1 MKVQT
6 VNPNVANFVASIR
19 DVGYTFEIAV
29 ADVIDN
35 SLSANATRIEIHT
48 VPTDDG
54 LILTLYDNGYGM
66 NDDELKEAMRL
77 ATKNPGH
84 KRDKNDL
91 GRFGLGLKTASFSQ
105 CKKLTVA
112 SKKNGSISVKCWDLD
127 FIAQRNSWDLQVLKT
142 DDIKDIPLVS
152 RLSISESGTLVIW
165 ENIDRYKAEEFS
177 TKINDLS
184 NHLSLVFHR
193 FLEGEYKNKKIRI
206 TLNNQEIEPHNPFN
220 SNHPAT
226 LKIPEDKLSIYGKP
240 YLVKPFILPHHSKV
254 SKDEWQK
261 YETKEGY
268 IKSQGFYLYREKRL
282 LTYGAWWG
290 LHKAKDAHKLARIQI
305 DITNDQDQYWGIDV
319 KKSMAEPVPAIKRE
333 LRRIVSNV
341 TKTSFKPFKERGR
354 RITRRDNEP
363 FWELHM
369 DGEQASFRVNQTH
382 PVMEQLI
389 DTLNEEQLHLFS
401 LLYKGLETFLPLQAI
416 QAKMQSEPHS
426 INQTSL
432 TLDEVKNIVELL
444 REKGFDEEWV
454 ERLKRT
460 ELLKQG

>member
-35 SLSANATRIEIHT
+35 SLSANATHIEIYT
-48 VPTDDG
+48 APTDNG
-54 LILTLYDNGYGM
+54 LILTLYDDGYGM

-77 ATKNPGH
+77 ATKNPEH
-84 KRDKNDL
+84 ERDKNDL

-127 FIAQRNSWDLQVLKT
+127 FIAQRNSWDLQVLNT

-152 RLSISESGTLVIW
+152 RLSVSESGTLIIW
-165 ENIDRYKAEEFS
+165 ENIDRYEAEEFS
-177 TKINDLS
+177 KKINDLS
-184 NHLSLVFHR
+184 DHLSLVFHR

-206 TLNNQEIEPHNPFN
+206 TLNNRGIEPHNPFN
-220 SNHPAT
+220 NNHPAT
-226 LKIPEDKLSIYGKP
+226 LKIPEDRLSIYGKQ
-240 YLVKPFILPHHSKV
+240 YVVKPFILPHHSKV
-254 SKDEWQK
+254 SAEEWQK
-261 YETKEGY
+261 YETTEGY
-268 IKSQGFYLYREKRL
+268 IKSQGFYLYRGKRL
-282 LTYGAWWG
+282 LTYGTWWG

-333 LRRIVSNV
+333 LKRIVSIV
-341 TKTSFKPFKERGR
+341 TKTSYKPFKERGR
-354 RITRRDNEP
+354 RIIRRDIEP
-363 FWELHM
+363 FWELYM
-369 DGEQASFRVNQTH
+369 DGEHASFRVNQTH

-389 DTLNEEQLHLFS
+389 DTLNEEQLNLFS
-401 LLYKGLETFLPLQAI
+401 LLYKGLETFLPLQLI

-432 TLDEVKNIVELL
+432 TLDEVKRIVELL
-444 REKGFDEEWV
+444 KEKGFAEEWV

-460 ELLKQG
+460 ELLN